1 MSVDSAPSNQ
11 NKPLPDNNLYGS
23 VFEGQSPNNVN
34 SQPHLSKN
42 SMKRLVKLILRTYSK
57 MSKQKKIGPKR
68 KIKVGKPS
76 ADSEHQNLHEEITA
90 IKNKLKQRADINKLI
105 QEQKKKEFFDK
116 KQAEKIV
123 DEYLEKEEENKKSPE
138 PQKEIEK
145 TDTISDDLVIE
156 KKKIELV
163 DKKKKELEEIKIV
176 LKSLEEKHNELVK
189 KKHDPVILVRLD
201 EKINLLKR
209 RINHIENE

>member
-1 MSVDSAPSNQ
+1 
-11 NKPLPDNNLYGS
+11 
-23 VFEGQSPNNVN
+23 
-34 SQPHLSKN
+34 
-42 SMKRLVKLILRTYSK
+42 MKRLVKLILRTYSK